1 MKQFLQ
7 LIHLS
12 FNWLGSYKNPPSEGN
27 VKRINSISA
36 SVHNQDFYFRL
47 GKNNNWLAREE
58 GNFPSLKLQQ
68 NLESQE
74 HFVLTLASC
83 NV

>member
-36 SVHNQDFYFRL
+36 PVHNQDFYFRL

-58 GNFPSLKLQQ
+58 GNCPSLKLQQ
-68 NLESQE
+68 KLESQE